1 MAETIESAQR
11 TIMVAD
17 SSKCG
22 RSAFAHIGRLDA
34 VQVLITDSAPA
45 GTGLYLGGDY
55 LHGHSRAGGA
65 RGPGR

>member
-22 RSAFAHIGRLDA
+22 RSAFAHIDRLDA

-45 GTGLYLGGDY
+45 GTGALP
-55 LHGHSRAGGA
+55 R
-65 RGPGR
+65 RGLPLPSLAAVP